1 MKTLLKNRI
10 LIVVCLVLVMV
21 FTLFQINKIIKIIEL
36 TSINVK
42 TEIPLNIEKVK
53 VYQGHY
59 SINRKSDAEMFYN
72 IHNQIIFNGK
82 GNGKIKTEYGENDFL
97 VTYDNKYYFQFR
109 QFCTNSND
117 YYKYDLKVFK
127 KANKFYLKVF
137 IDKEMKF
144 ERPMNLIS
152 DAKKLRC
159 NKIIDEEKGNYNGI
173 ELN

>member
-1 MKTLLKNRI
+1 MKILLKNRI
-10 LIVVCLVLVMV
+10 LIVVCFVLVTV
-21 FTLFQINKIIKIIEL
+21 FAFFQINKIIKIIEL

-42 TEIPLNIEKVK
+42 TETPLNIETVK
-53 VYQGHY
+53 VYQGYY
-59 SINRKSDAEMFYN
+59 SINRKSDAEMFN
-72 IHNQIIFNGK
+72 DTSNQVVFDGK

-127 KANKFYLKVF
+127 KANKLCLKAV
-137 IDKEMKF
+137 IDKEIKF
-144 ERPMNLIS
+144 ERPMNLMS

-159 NKIIDEEKGNYNGI
+159 NKIIDEEKGYYNGI
-173 ELN
+173 EFN